1 MRNFSLIF
9 RIAIIM
15 GIMVVSMLA
24 ISGAQV
30 WSLRQAIYAERE
42 QKLHDMVGSV
52 VKLIRAYD
60 DEVKAGRMPLDQAQE
75 VAKKAIRA
83 LRWGEG
89 DYYGVY
95 QFDGVTLV
103 HANPKN
109 EGVNRMEFKDPRGTR
124 VVAEIIAAARAGGG
138 LTTYL
143 VPRGTAGA
151 EVPALKLA
159 YAAPYEPWKWAVQA
173 GVYIDDIDAALWR
186 EGLWTGGC
194 TLVGLLVAGLF
205 TVMIARSITRPLA
218 DLCGTMDRLA
228 ADDLTVDIQYTADRS
243 EIGRIARAVALFREH
258 MRGAAALRA
267 EQARAEAEAAARQR
281 QTLGAVADT
290 FQSSVVG
297 VVGTVTQAATDL
309 ERLAG
314 TLARAA
320 DQAQT
325 QAHAA
330 SGAAADASA
339 NVNTVAAASEQL
351 SASIS
356 EISAQV
362 VRSATIAGEAL
373 AVVRE
378 TDTVVEG
385 LDGDARR
392 IGEVLTLIQAI
403 AAQTNLLALNATIE
417 AARAGEAGKGFA
429 VVANEVKGLAN
440 QTAKATE
447 EIAAQITAI
456 QGRST
461 QTVAAIRRIGGTIA
475 DVNELTVTIASAVEE
490 QSAATQE
497 IARNVQQAAQ
507 GIGDVAGSLG
517 DLTGASR
524 AVGDAAQ
531 GVTGLAQRLSTQ
543 SAVLDREAS
552 GFLRTVRVG

>member
-1 MRNFSLIF
+1 MRNFSLIL
-9 RIAIIM
+9 RIGIIM
-15 GIMVVSMLA
+15 AIMVVSMLA

-30 WSLRQAIYAERE
+30 WSLRKSIYAERE

-52 VKLIRAYD
+52 LKLIHTYD
-60 DEVKAGRMPLDQAQE
+60 EEVKAGRMPLDQAQE
-75 VAKKAIRA
+75 TVKKAIRA
-83 LRWGEG
+83 MRWGEG

-109 EGVNRMEFKDPRGTR
+109 EGVNRMEFKDPKGTR
-124 VVAEIIAAARAGGG
+124 IVADIIAAAQRGGG
-138 LTTYL
+138 LATYEA
-143 VPRGTAGA
+143 PRGTAGA
-151 EVPALKLA
+151 EVPAPKLV

-173 GVYIDDIDAALWR
+173 GVYIDDIDATLWR
-186 EGLWTGGC
+186 EALWTGAC
-194 TLVGLLVAGLF
+194 TVLVLLVAGVF
-205 TVMIARSITRPLA
+205 TVLIARSITRPLA

-228 ADDLTVDIQYTADRS
+228 ADDLNVDIHYTTDRS

-258 MRGAAALRA
+258 MRNAAALRA
-267 EQARAEAEAAARQR
+267 EQARTEAAAAARQR
-281 QTLGAVADT
+281 QALAGVADT
-290 FQSSVVG
+290 FQARVGG

-309 ERLAG
+309 ERLAA
-314 TLARAA
+314 TLTQAA
-320 DQAQT
+320 DQALT
-325 QAHAA
+325 RARAA
-330 SGAAADASA
+330 SGAAADASS
-339 NVNTVAAASEQL
+339 NVNTVAAASEEL
-351 SASIS
+351 SASIG

-392 IGEVLTLIQAI
+392 IGEVLGLIQAI

-447 EIAAQITAI
+447 EIAAQITTI

-461 QTVAAIRRIGGTIA
+461 QTVTAIRRIGATIA

-490 QSAATQE
+490 QTAATQE
-497 IARNVQQAAQ
+497 IARNVQQAAV

-517 DLTGASR
+517 DLTGASQ

-531 GVTGLAQRLSTQ
+531 GVSGLAERLSAQ
-543 SAVLDREAS
+543 SAILDSESA
-552 GFLRTVRVG
+552 GFVKMVRLG